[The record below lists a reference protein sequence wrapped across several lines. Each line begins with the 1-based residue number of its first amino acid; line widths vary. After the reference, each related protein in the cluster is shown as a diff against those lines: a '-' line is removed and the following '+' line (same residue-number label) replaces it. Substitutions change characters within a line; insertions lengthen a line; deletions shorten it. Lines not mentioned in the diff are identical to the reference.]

1 MRIFFFF
8 CQIWSLIFLSSI
20 FLYFYMQKSQIFMHK
35 KYRCKLF
42 VYMHF
47 YFTWFHQI
55 NHIKISGLEIQYFR
69 SNSYCFIILTLM
81 ATSGADVD
89 RSRRGISS
97 KQSLSIEVSSLSDPT
112 LNSITSSTWTL
123 YKRKTSLIYLQYIC
137 SIFKL
142 RKSCFKNITDISS
155 VYLQYLQTS

>member
-1 MRIFFFF
+1 MYSLVSKQKLKTRWEYSSFF

-35 KYRCKLF
+35 KYRCRLF

-55 NHIKISGLEIQYFR
+55 NYIKVSGLEIQYFR
-69 SNSYCFIILTLM
+69 VNSYCFIILTLM

-89 RSRRGISS
+89 RSRRVISS
-97 KQSLSIEVSSLSDPT
+97 RQSESIEVSSLSDPT
-112 LNSITSSTWTL
+112 LTPITSSTWTFL
-123 YKRKTSLIYLQYIC
+123 SEKHHW
-137 SIFKL
+137 
-142 RKSCFKNITDISS
+142 
-155 VYLQYLQTS
+155 